1 MHHVIPRTNMIVAT
15 SDMYSATQSIDPFL
29 IILALKRNPQLPAGA
44 AAGSC
49 YFLSEPELDAAAGAA
64 AAGAAA
70 GVLGAGAALL
80 SLLDEAGASLDALAE
95 IPESLLLSVLAG
107 VGAALP

>member
-1 MHHVIPRTNMIVAT
+1 MNRH
-15 SDMYSATQSIDPFL
+15 
-29 IILALKRNPQLPAGA
+29 
-44 AAGSC
+44 
-49 YFLSEPELDAAAGAA
+49 FLSEFELEA

-70 GVLGAGAALL
+70 GAGAEAGALEAGAALL

-95 IPESLLLSVLAG
+95 VPESVLVSVLAG